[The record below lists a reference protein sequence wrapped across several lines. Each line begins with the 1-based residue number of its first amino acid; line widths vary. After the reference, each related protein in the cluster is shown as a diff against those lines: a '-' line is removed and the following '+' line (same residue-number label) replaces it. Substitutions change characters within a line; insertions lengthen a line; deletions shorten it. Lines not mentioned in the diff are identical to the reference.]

1 MEQPLT
7 PNCDKM
13 LAVQKESELLTHF
26 VDWLNE
32 EKGYHI
38 CQWIKYSGSP
48 DSGVYLEYANYG
60 GYNRLFADFFGI
72 DYEELE
78 REKQAVLDHIR
89 ARDAI
94 EEAKK

>member
-13 LAVQKESELLTHF
+13 LAVRKESELLTHF

-32 EKGYHI
+32 KKDYHI
-38 CQWIKYSGSP
+38 CEWF
-48 DSGVYLEYANYG
+48 DETLEYASYG
-60 GYNRLFADFFGI
+60 GYNRLFADFFDI

-78 REKQAVLDHIR
+78 REKQAVLDHVR
-89 ARDAI
+89 AA
-94 EEAKK
+94 AKS